1 MGLKITNQIYTN
13 KGLTEEF
20 YINVKKINIEK
31 NNDAVVFTNNYT
43 KKADRDGDE
52 MNTCQNFDIPN
63 VYYLGLNVQNLEEN
77 YLYSIVYEKIKE
89 QLVSKNLT
97 VEDLQ

>member
-20 YINVKKINIEK
+20 YINVKNINIEK
-31 NNDAVVFTNNYT
+31 NNKVTVNTNNYA
-43 KKADRDGDE
+43 KKADRDDNE
-52 MNTCQNFDIPN
+52 MNTCQNFDISN
-63 VYYLGLNVQNLEEN
+63 FYYLDLNVQNLEEN

-89 QLVSKNLT
+89 ELVSKNLT
-97 VEDLQ
+97 VEDLI